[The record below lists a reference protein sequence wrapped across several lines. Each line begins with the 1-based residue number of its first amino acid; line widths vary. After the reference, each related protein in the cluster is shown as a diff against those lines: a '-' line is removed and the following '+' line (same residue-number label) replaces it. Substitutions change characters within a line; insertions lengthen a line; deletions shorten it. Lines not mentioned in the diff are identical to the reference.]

1 MAIKFYF
8 FTPKPIHPQKISTRA
23 RRTIRATGTN
33 FVTGLN
39 NTIINKKKLS
49 PIYITISLQLI
60 DLVAGL
66 LEIDVLQI
74 KPTPY
79 VKIIFDL
86 PFYSYYTIH
95 IS

>member
-1 MAIKFYF
+1 MRVYKSLCYNDFDAMMPSV
-8 FTPKPIHPQKISTRA
+8 T
-23 RRTIRATGTN
+23 RATGTN

-39 NTIINKKKLS
+39 NNIINKKKLS
-49 PIYITISLQLI
+49 PIHITISLQLI
-60 DLVAGL
+60 DLFAGL

-74 KPTPY
+74 KPTTY

-95 IS
+95 IC